1 MFADS
6 VHPSKRILEP
16 MERITEVLFALIM
29 VLTFTCSFSVAG
41 AGREEVRTMLVGAL
55 GCNLAWGIIDAVFYL
70 MGNFSML
77 GQGILKLRVLREA
90 TNPAQAHQIIADAL
104 PPVVVSVLSTSELE
118 SMRQKLNNLADLP
131 PGPRLRVT
139 DWLGALG
146 VFLIVVSATL
156 PVIIPFALIEDAK
169 RALRVSNGIAI
180 GMLFVTGYAFGRFSG
195 HRPLWMATAMVILG
209 GAMVAITIS
218 LGG

>member
-6 VHPSKRILEP
+6 VHPPNVTREP

-70 MGNFSML
+70 MGNFSRL
-77 GQGILKLRVLREA
+77 GQGILKLRTLREA
-90 TNPAQAHQIIADAL
+90 TNPARAHQIIADAL

-118 SMRQKLNNLADLP
+118 SMRQKLNNLADVP

-156 PVIIPFALIEDAK
+156 PVIIPFALIEVAK

-180 GMLFVTGYAFGRFSG
+180 GM
-195 HRPLWMATAMVILG
+195 
-209 GAMVAITIS
+209 
-218 LGG
+218 